1 MRDDW
6 GECSRPLSCKAVQ
19 SKFIVSHARLVH
31 ACRQLFIG
39 ASVSEP
45 LPSDVNVNFVCL
57 SVVDRRGPTGVR
69 HGNGACVSF
78 LHVAVYVTMV
88 TLFRQSI
95 DSTHLTAQRYSEVSI
110 CDSSI
115 F

>member
-1 MRDDW
+1 MVCGW
-6 GECSRPLSCKAVQ
+6 IKATRCAN
-19 SKFIVSHARLVH
+19 VSSI
-31 ACRQLFIG
+31 IG
-39 ASVSEP
+39 VSVSEP

-57 SVVDRRGPTGVR
+57 SVCLSVVDGVR

-95 DSTHLTAQRYSEVSI
+95 DSTHLRGT
-110 CDSSI
+110 
-115 F
+115 